1 MQYAKTLLGLACVL
15 PMLEFV
21 LGLFKGNKLSSM
33 TLLCCQASWSKYIVT
48 FIRCFALHTS
58 HISLGLLNIIFDL
71 VDETCHTYSICCF
84 FCFGRKLY
92 MFYATNPTTNVIVEF
107 EGTIFLAITSLIIK
121 LEKHLQHIGDSKC
134 Y

>member
-1 MQYAKTLLGLACVL
+1 MRYAKTLLGLACVV

-33 TLLCCQASWSKYIVT
+33 TLLCCEASWSKYIVT
-48 FIRCFALHTS
+48 FIRGFALYTS

-71 VDETCHTYSICCF
+71 MDETCHPYSICF

-92 MFYATNPTTNVIVEF
+92 MFHATNPTTSVIVEF
-107 EGTIFLAITSLIIK
+107 VKAQCFLAITSLIIK
-121 LEKHLQHIGDSKC
+121 LQKHFTTYRGF
-134 Y
+134 